1 MFIIDLDDQGS
12 IQSAFLSQLN
22 DGIFFVDIFIFA
34 VDF

>member
-1 MFIIDLDDQGS
+1 MFILDLDDQGS

-22 DGIFFVDIFIFA
+22 EGFFFVDIFIFA